1 MHRVLLRIVLDCL
14 INYLYLLLVNPFIV
28 FNLNSSYNTISEPLT
43 LNTYLPI
50 NRRTLYLL
58 SFHRDVHP
66 LCHLDLYLLFSD
78 PLRLL
83 FTPSNYYLLNATL
96 YPLLHTLITRIH
108 LFIQLSLPCEY
119 IGIPDL
125 MEVGS
130 ILSYKPETL
139 PLHPHL

>member
-1 MHRVLLRIVLDCL
+1 MHSILLRIVLDCL
-14 INYLYLLLVNPFIV
+14 INYLYLLLVNPFTV
-28 FNLNSSYNTISEPLT
+28 FNLNSSCTIPEPLT
-43 LNTYLPI
+43 LNTYLSI

-66 LCHLDLYLLFSD
+66 LSHFYLYLLFSD

-96 YPLLHTLITRIH
+96 YPLLHTLITHID

-139 PLHPHL
+139 PLQPHL

>member
-1 MHRVLLRIVLDCL
+1 MHSFLLRIVLDCL

-28 FNLNSSYNTISEPLT
+28 FNLNSSYTIPEPLT
-43 LNTYLPI
+43 LDAYLSI

-66 LCHLDLYLLFSD
+66 LCHFDLYLLFSD
-78 PLRLL
+78 PLHLL
-83 FTPSNYYLLNATL
+83 LRQPNNYLLYCTL

-119 IGIPDL
+119 IRISDL

-139 PLHPHL
+139 PLHLHL

>member
-1 MHRVLLRIVLDCL
+1 MHSILLRIVLDCL
-14 INYLYLLLVNPFIV
+14 INYLYLLLVNPFTV
-28 FNLNSSYNTISEPLT
+28 FNLNSSYTIAEPLAF
-43 LNTYLPI
+43 NTYLPI

-66 LCHLDLYLLFSD
+66 LSHLDLYLLFSD
-78 PLRLL
+78 PLHLL
-83 FTPSNYYLLNATL
+83 FTPSNYYLLYCTL

-130 ILSYKPETL
+130 ILSNKPETL
-139 PLHPHL
+139 PLQPHL

>member
-1 MHRVLLRIVLDCL
+1 MHSVLLRIVLDCL
-14 INYLYLLLVNPFIV
+14 NNYLYLLLVNPFIV
-28 FNLNSSYNTISEPLT
+28 FNLNSSYTIPEPLT
-43 LNTYLPI
+43 LDTYLSI

-58 SFHRDVHP
+58 SFHSDVHP
-66 LCHLDLYLLFSD
+66 LSHLDLYLLFSD

-130 ILSYKPETL
+130 ILSYKPRTL
-139 PLHPHL
+139 PLQPHL